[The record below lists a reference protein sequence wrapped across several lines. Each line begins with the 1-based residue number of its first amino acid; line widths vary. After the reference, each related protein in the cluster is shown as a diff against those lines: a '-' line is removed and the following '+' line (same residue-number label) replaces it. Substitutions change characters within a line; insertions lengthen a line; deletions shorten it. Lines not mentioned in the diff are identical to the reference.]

1 VVLPAL
7 LAGAHL
13 IGIAGVPHAV
23 TVSVGSIGIR
33 NRPAVVAMVEHAVA
47 VGVEMRDGHGTASVT
62 FTVTPLGAL
71 TSP

>member
-1 VVLPAL
+1 
-7 LAGAHL
+7 
-13 IGIAGVPHAV
+13 
-23 TVSVGSIGIR
+23 
-33 NRPAVVAMVEHAVA
+33 MVEHAVA